1 MGLSKRL
8 LFVALVPPENIQNQ
22 VTEIKEYFAR
32 EYNSSHALRSVPHI
46 TLQPPFKWPTEN
58 LSLLQESLETFAQKC
73 SAFPITLSG
82 FSAFPPRVIYVNV
95 VKTPELLKIQKDLIE
110 FTETTLG
117 IVHPPSKIR
126 PFSPHVTVAFRDLT
140 KQNFRTAW
148 LEFKER
154 SLHFEFTVSQLTLLI
169 HNGKR
174 WDICNEFPFQGCIN
188 GE

>member
-22 VTEIKEYFAR
+22 VTGIKEHFAQN
-32 EYNSSHALRSVPHI
+32 YNSSHALKSVPHI
-46 TLQPPFKWPTEN
+46 TLQPPFKWPTTD
-58 LSLLQESLETFAQKC
+58 LTLLQDSLENFAQNC
-73 SAFPITLSG
+73 STFSITLSG
-82 FSAFPPRVIYVNV
+82 FAAFVPRVIYINV
-95 VKTPELLKIQKDLIE
+95 VKTPELLKIQQDLIG

-140 KQNFRTAW
+140 KQNFRAAW
-148 LEFKER
+148 VEFREKTLDLEFR
-154 SLHFEFTVSQLTLLI
+154 ASQLTLLI

-174 WDICNEFPFQGCIN
+174 WDLCNEFPFLRI
-188 GE
+188 

>member
-22 VTEIKEYFAR
+22 VTGIKEHFAQQ
-32 EYNSSHALRSVPHI
+32 YNSSHALKSVPHI
-46 TLQPPFKWPTEN
+46 TLQPPFKWPTTD
-58 LSLLQESLETFAQKC
+58 LTLLQDSLENFAQNC
-73 SAFPITLSG
+73 STFSITLSG
-82 FSAFPPRVIYVNV
+82 FAAFVPRVIYINV
-95 VKTPELLKIQKDLIE
+95 VKTPELLKIQQDLIG

-140 KQNFRTAW
+140 KQNFRAAW
-148 LEFKER
+148 VEFREKTLDLEFR
-154 SLHFEFTVSQLTLLI
+154 ASQLTLLI

-174 WDICNEFPFQGCIN
+174 WDLCNEFPFLSTN
-188 GE
+188 

>member
-1 MGLSKRL
+1 MGLSKCL

-22 VTEIKEYFAR
+22 VTEIKEYFSR
-32 EYNSSHALRSVPHI
+32 NYNSSHALKSVPHI
-46 TLQPPFKWPTEN
+46 TLQPPFKWPTES
-58 LSLLQESLETFAQKC
+58 LTLLQESLEAFTQHC

-82 FSAFPPRVIYVNV
+82 FAAFVPRVIYINV
-95 VKTPELLKIQKDLIE
+95 VKTPELLKIQRDLIA

-140 KQNFRTAW
+140 KQNFRAAW
-148 LEFKER
+148 IEFRER
-154 SLHFEFTVSQLTLLI
+154 SLDLDFTASQLTLLI

-174 WDICNEFPFQGCIN
+174 WNICNEFPFLSTN
-188 GE
+188 

>member
-1 MGLSKRL
+1 MGQSKGL

-32 EYNSSHALRSVPHI
+32 EYNSSHALKSVPHI

-58 LSLLQESLETFAQKC
+58 LAVLQECLETFVQNC

-82 FSAFPPRVIYVNV
+82 FAAFPPRVIYVNV
-95 VKTPELLKIQKDLIE
+95 VKTPELLKIQKDLIG

-140 KQNFRTAW
+140 KTNFRAAW
-148 LEFKER
+148 LEFRER
-154 SLHFEFTVSQLTLLI
+154 SLELEFTASQLTLLI

-174 WDICNEFPFQGCIN
+174 WDICDEFPLRYN
-188 GE
+188 S

>member
-8 LFVALVPPENIQNQ
+8 LFVAIVPPENIQNQ

-32 EYNSSHALRSVPHI
+32 EYNSSHALKSVPHI

-58 LSLLQESLETFAQKC
+58 LTLLQESLETFAQKC
-73 SAFPITLSG
+73 STFPITLSG

-95 VKTPELLKIQKDLIE
+95 VKTPELLKIQQDLIG

-126 PFSPHVTVAFRDLT
+126 PFSPHVTVAFRDLS

-148 LEFKER
+148 LEFRER
-154 SLHFEFTVSQLTLLI
+154 SLHFEFTASQLTLLI

-174 WDICNEFPFQGCIN
+174 WDICNEFPFLSTN
-188 GE
+188 

>member
-1 MGLSKRL
+1 MGLSKCL

-22 VTEIKEYFAR
+22 VTEIKEYFSR
-32 EYNSSHALRSVPHI
+32 HYNSSHALKSVPHI

-58 LSLLQESLETFAQKC
+58 LTLLQESLEAFTQHC

-82 FSAFPPRVIYVNV
+82 FAAFVPRVIYINV
-95 VKTPELLKIQKDLIE
+95 VKTPELLKIQQDLIG

-140 KQNFRTAW
+140 KQNFRAAW
-148 LEFKER
+148 VEFREKTLDLEFR
-154 SLHFEFTVSQLTLLI
+154 ASQLTLLI

-174 WDICNEFPFQGCIN
+174 WDLCNEFPFLRI
-188 GE
+188 

>member
-32 EYNSSHALRSVPHI
+32 EYNSSHALKSVPHI

-58 LSLLQESLETFAQKC
+58 LALLQESLETFVQNC

-82 FSAFPPRVIYVNV
+82 FAAFPPRVIYINV
-95 VKTPELLKIQKDLIE
+95 VKTPELLKIQKDLIG

-117 IVHPPSKIR
+117 IVHPASKTR

-140 KQNFRTAW
+140 KQNFRAAW
-148 LEFKER
+148 LEFRER
-154 SLHFEFTVSQLTLLI
+154 SLDFEFTASQLTLLI

-174 WDICNEFPFQGCIN
+174 WDICNEFPFFSKN
-188 GE
+188 